1 MSETEKMSHL
11 ENNEN
16 FIVVPMYPCTPKLWT
31 VDRIS
36 DPGEIM
42 INKFLYLA

>member
-11 ENNEN
+11 ENIEN
-16 FIVVPMYPCTPKLWT
+16 SIVVPMYPCTPNLWT
-31 VDRIS
+31 VDGIS
-36 DPGEIM
+36 NPGEIM

>member
-11 ENNEN
+11 ENIEHS
-16 FIVVPMYPCTPKLWT
+16 IVFPMYPCTPYLWT

-36 DPGEIM
+36 DPEEMM
-42 INKFLYLA
+42 IDKFLYLA